1 MKVGIYFN
9 RTLVRERLLVK
20 ARLGKSVYVD
30 MQRFRD
36 ENEEQV
42 ARLWRHVAR
51 NSQDQSAQIAA
62 LQAAIEALRV
72 YAYSLYSINKILL
85 NTLTQNIFL
94 CNLFR
99 NLQQIL

>member
-1 MKVGIYFN
+1 MGLDAFRFVSYHFTC

-36 ENEEQV
+36 ENEEQI

-62 LQAAIEALRV
+62 LQAAVEALRV
-72 YAYSLYSINKILL
+72 RALRLYSSTRIL
-85 NTLTQNIFL
+85 N
-94 CNLFR
+94 
-99 NLQQIL
+99 

>member
-1 MKVGIYFN
+1 M
-9 RTLVRERLLVK
+9 RERLLVK

-36 ENEEQV
+36 ENEEQI

-62 LQAAIEALRV
+62 LQAAVEALRV
-72 YAYSLYSINKILL
+72 RALRLYSSTRIL
-85 NTLTQNIFL
+85 N
-94 CNLFR
+94 
-99 NLQQIL
+99 